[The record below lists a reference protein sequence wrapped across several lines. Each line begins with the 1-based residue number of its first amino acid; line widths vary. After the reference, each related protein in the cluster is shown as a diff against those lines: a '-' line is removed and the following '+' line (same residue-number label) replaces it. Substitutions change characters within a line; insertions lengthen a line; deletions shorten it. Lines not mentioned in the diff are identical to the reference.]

1 MQFGVQLLNYFT
13 TWEET
18 LPAIKYLDAG
28 PWNSLWFSDHFFPPY
43 PGRVSKDGIPL
54 EAESA
59 LESWS
64 LLTATAVVTERLRL
78 GVLVT
83 GNKFRN
89 PALLA
94 KMVST
99 IDQISN
105 GRLILG
111 IGAGWYNREHEAY
124 GWEFPGVKERCDRLE
139 EAVELIRM
147 LFTAEA
153 PVNYEGQYYKLKDA
167 YFSPPCT
174 QKPHVPIMVGGNGEK
189 RTLRTLARFGDIAN
203 IDFNKPGTP
212 EMFKHKM
219 EVIER
224 HCEEFGR
231 NTKDIKKTMVIP
243 IKIEKDEKEAVK
255 LRERR
260 GDWALLGTVPFII
273 DRIQKFID
281 AGAEEIIL
289 SGTYPI
295 KPELFKQIEDE
306 VLSNFI

>member
-18 LPAIKYLDAG
+18 LPAIKYLDEG
-28 PWNSLWFSDHFFPPY
+28 PWNSLWFSDHFIPPY
-43 PGRVSKDGIPL
+43 PRANL
-54 EAESA
+54 EAKAA

-64 LLTATAVVTERLRL
+64 ILTATAVVTERLQL
-78 GVLVT
+78 GILVT

-99 IDQISN
+99 VDQISN
-105 GRLILG
+105 GRIILG
-111 IGAGWYNREHEAY
+111 IGAGWYKREHEAY
-124 GWEFPGVKERCDRLE
+124 GWKFPGVKERCDRLE

-147 LFTAEA
+147 LFTAEG
-153 PVNYEGQYYKLKDA
+153 PVSYNGHYYKLENA

-189 RTLRTLARFGDIAN
+189 RTLRTLVRFGDIAN
-203 IDFNKPGTP
+203 IDLNQPGTP
-212 EMFKHKM
+212 EMFKHKL

-260 GDWALLGTVPFII
+260 GDWALLGSVPFII
-273 DRIQKFID
+273 ERIQKYID

-289 SGTYPI
+289 SGTLS
-295 KPELFKQIEDE
+295 KPELFKQIEEE
-306 VLSNFI
+306 VISNFI

>member
-1 MQFGVQLLNYFT
+1 LKFGVQLLNYFT

-18 LPAIKYLDAG
+18 LPAIKYLDKG
-28 PWNSLWFSDHFFPPY
+28 SWTSLWFSDHFIPPY
-43 PGRVSKDGIPL
+43 PRANW

-64 LLTATAVVTERLRL
+64 ILTATAVVTERLRL

-111 IGAGWYNREHEAY
+111 IGAGWYKREHEAY

-139 EAVELIRM
+139 EAVELIKK
-147 LFTAEA
+147 LFTADG
-153 PVNYEGQYYKLKDA
+153 PVSYEGHYYKLKDA

-189 RTLRTLARFGDIAN
+189 RTLRTLAKFGDIAN
-203 IDFNKPGTP
+203 IDLNKTGTP
-212 EMFKHKM
+212 EMFAHKM
-219 EVIER
+219 EVIDR
-224 HCEEFGR
+224 YCEEFGR
-231 NTKDIKKTMVIP
+231 NPKDIKRTMVIP
-243 IKIEKDEKEAVK
+243 IRIANNEEEAVELRKK
-255 LRERR
+255 L
-260 GDWALLGTVPFII
+260 DWALYGTVPFII

-281 AGAEEIIL
+281 VGAEEIIL
-289 SGTYPI
+289 SGTLS
-295 KPELFKQIEDE
+295 KPELFKQIEDD